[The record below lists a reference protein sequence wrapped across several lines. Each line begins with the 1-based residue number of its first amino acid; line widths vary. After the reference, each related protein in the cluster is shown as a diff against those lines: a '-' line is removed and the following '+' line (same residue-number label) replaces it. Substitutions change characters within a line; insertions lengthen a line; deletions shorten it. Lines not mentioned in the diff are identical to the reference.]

1 VTTPLEDTLADRFHA
16 RAATVSAPADTAA
29 VAAVGRRSSA
39 QRRRRRAQRA
49 LGATA
54 AVGVV
59 AAAVAAV
66 VLLPGSGPDVEVD
79 PASSPDRPA
88 DTTVLPPPASEETGM
103 PALPLDAYDPDLD
116 TLTVQAEASRRL
128 TDECLVAAGYD
139 PVPAGLVPVPVE
151 PDIDRQLMVM
161 HDYGVVDAGYARQH
175 GYRTP
180 QAQLEAER
188 LAGAGGP
195 TLREQY
201 GIDDAWGL
209 AMQQCG
215 QQAGEQLRGGE
226 QDMADP
232 AHPANTF
239 GRLAGVAHDATA
251 ADDRVLAV
259 TQAWSACMAGKG
271 YAYDTP
277 LDPLDDVPV
286 EPAPTLP
293 PLSEQEVATALA
305 DVACKQEVGFEAVW
319 FAVEAEHQQAQIDAH
334 PDEIAAA
341 QAWYSAMADRARAAV
356 AG

>member
-1 VTTPLEDTLADRFHA
+1 MTTPLEDTLADRFHA
-16 RAATVSAPADTAA
+16 QAATVSAPPDAAAGAA
-29 VAAVGRRSSA
+29 VARRSSA
-39 QRRRRRAQRA
+39 LRRRRRAQRA

-54 AVGVV
+54 ALGVV
-59 AAAVAAV
+59 AAAVAGV

-88 DTTVLPPPASEETGM
+88 PTTAPPPPVPEATGM
-103 PALPLDAYDPDLD
+103 PALPLDAYRADLD

-128 TDECLVAAGYD
+128 TDECLAAAGYD
-139 PVPAGLVPVPVE
+139 PVPEGLVPVPAEGDV
-151 PDIDRQLMVM
+151 DRQLQVM
-161 HDYGVVDAGYARQH
+161 HDYGVVDADYARQH
-175 GYRTP
+175 GYQSP
-180 QAQLEAER
+180 QARITAER

-195 TLREQY
+195 TLRERY

-215 QQAGEQLRGGE
+215 QQAGVQLRGGE

-239 GRLAGVAHDATA
+239 GRLAGVAHDATT

-259 TQAWSACMAGKG
+259 TQAWSACMAGHG
-271 YAYDTP
+271 YTYDTP
-277 LDPLDDVPV
+277 LDPVDDFLV
-286 EPAPTLP
+286 EPAATLP
-293 PLSEQEVATALA
+293 PPSEQEVATALA

-319 FAVEAEHQQAQIDAH
+319 FAVEAELQQAQIDAH

-341 QAWYSAMADRARAAV
+341 QAWYAAMAARARAVV